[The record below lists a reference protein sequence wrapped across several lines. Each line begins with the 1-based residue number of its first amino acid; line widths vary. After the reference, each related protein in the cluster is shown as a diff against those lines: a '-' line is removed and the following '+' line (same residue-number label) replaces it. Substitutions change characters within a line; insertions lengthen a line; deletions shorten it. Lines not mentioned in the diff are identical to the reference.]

1 MNGSSRHAVG
11 APSTPVRR
19 PSSAVVLGSALAL
32 LVGLAAAGCDRDPAR
47 SVKVIERP
55 STRPAALAEPTPA
68 SDAGANATAATGA
81 LPLAPAVAPV
91 TAAAAVIAAPA
102 FRLDA
107 CPPLPEDDA
116 GPSTMALDGPCAF
129 RHRAAASC
137 ESLGDDFIMVATRPA
152 KDGATA
158 MIYVNV
164 EKYTGPGKYSE
175 AQMFVGVQDKV
186 NIWRWSSDNVN
197 ITVGKDEAFA
207 EMPRTRLLAE
217 PVLVNCTGPM
227 TNYQCDGR
235 GEVPAFERSLEVVSG
250 RLQCETVHKEEAS
263 TR

>member
-1 MNGSSRHAVG
+1 MNGSSRHAGG
-11 APSTPVRR
+11 APSSPARR
-19 PSSAVVLGSALAL
+19 LASAIVLGSALAL
-32 LVGLAAAGCDRDPAR
+32 LAGVAAAGCDRDPAR
-47 SVKVIERP
+47 SVKVIDRP
-55 STRPAALAEPTPA
+55 STRSAALAEPTPA
-68 SDAGANATAATGA
+68 SDAGTNATAAAGA
-81 LPLAPAVAPV
+81 LPLSPVVAPATATPAASV
-91 TAAAAVIAAPA
+91 TPA
-102 FRLDA
+102 FRLGA

-116 GPSTMALDGPCAF
+116 GPSTMALDGPCTF

-152 KDGATA
+152 QDGATA

-164 EKYTGPGKYSE
+164 EKYTGPGKYTD

-235 GEVPAFERSLEVVSG
+235 GEVSAFERSVEMVSG
-250 RLQCETVHKEEAS
+250 RLQCESVPTEEV
-263 TR
+263 TIR